1 MSDQTPAKNVRSH
14 SDVEPDTPSP
24 SITHQPKSSRL
35 GLTGTCD
42 SSDLLYTGQ
51 TIPTRDILEMI
62 KDEMRSNFRSILKE
76 EIATGNNI
84 LLSKLEILK
93 NQLEAQGKE
102 IKLCKD
108 ELKRERQLR
117 KDLEQKLNQETYSR
131 RDNLLFSGI
140 AEERGETYQDCES
153 EVIQALAHAGLGNL
167 NPRAVV
173 RAHRIGR
180 PQIKPGGRPR
190 PILVRFLLFKDR
202 QYTFENRSVL
212 RQNNIFVNEDFPEE
226 VAKRRQVLTPLYWA
240 MHNYTVDGKQF
251 PYRQSVK
258 LVSDKLIF
266 NGQLYTTDTVHKL
279 PSMFQPETV
288 ASPSKHGTTAF
299 FTSSSPLSNHHRS
312 FFQVGKKSY
321 NCVEQYLMSHKALLF
336 QDEETAERIMA
347 SEDPKEHKRLGYTVN
362 GLRKD
367 VWESNRDRIM
377 KVALEAKFEQS
388 EPCRAF
394 LKGTK
399 KTRLVEANPKDR
411 YWGAGLGLRDRDIWN
426 HNKWKGQNKLGGMLM
441 EIRETL

>member
-117 KDLEQKLNQETYSR
+117 KDLEQKLLNQETYSR

-153 EVIQALAHAGLGNL
+153 KVIQALAHAGLGNL
-167 NPRAVV
+167 NP
-173 RAHRIGR
+173 
-180 PQIKPGGRPR
+180 
-190 PILVRFLLFKDR
+190 
-202 QYTFENRSVL
+202 
-212 RQNNIFVNEDFPEE
+212 
-226 VAKRRQVLTPLYWA
+226 
-240 MHNYTVDGKQF
+240 
-251 PYRQSVK
+251 
-258 LVSDKLIF
+258 
-266 NGQLYTTDTVHKL
+266 
-279 PSMFQPETV
+279 
-288 ASPSKHGTTAF
+288 
-299 FTSSSPLSNHHRS
+299 
-312 FFQVGKKSY
+312 
-321 NCVEQYLMSHKALLF
+321 
-336 QDEETAERIMA
+336 
-347 SEDPKEHKRLGYTVN
+347 
-362 GLRKD
+362 
-367 VWESNRDRIM
+367 
-377 KVALEAKFEQS
+377 
-388 EPCRAF
+388 
-394 LKGTK
+394 
-399 KTRLVEANPKDR
+399 
-411 YWGAGLGLRDRDIWN
+411 
-426 HNKWKGQNKLGGMLM
+426 
-441 EIRETL
+441 